1 MEGSRDKVGPCE
13 TCWMLSAKEARAT
26 MPCWDYEKEP
36 SRCHRRRADAKGR
49 KKRLEQQ
56 RARRKQKLPFARA
69 VEIVAAEAIKDAGVL
84 REAREVLVRRSKM
97 PELDSPLW
105 KDLDWA
111 LECWAGVESLLAK
124 LAEESGVSAL
134 EVQEHLEAIQEA
146 RDHKESVSSRGR
158 LVARAFIHVSGQRQD
173 STPHAIVMEL
183 MLDGATVVTRS
194 THAIGYM
201 TKQIQRWIAGVLD
214 EWKVSRLITRP
225 TIIPAGHC
233 PIRPCP
239 DFMEQLEQLKLVENG
254 GEIDEGAT
262 AVDR

>member
-1 MEGSRDKVGPCE
+1 
-13 TCWMLSAKEARAT
+13 
-26 MPCWDYEKEP
+26 
-36 SRCHRRRADAKGR
+36 
-49 KKRLEQQ
+49 
-56 RARRKQKLPFARA
+56 LPFARA

-84 REAREVLVRRSKM
+84 REAREVLVRRSKL

-111 LECWAGVESLLAK
+111 LECLAGVESLLGR

-146 RDHKESVSSRGR
+146 KDHKESVSSRGK

-183 MLDGATVVTRS
+183 MLDGATVAKRS

-201 TKQIQRWIAGVLD
+201 TKQIQRWIAGILD

-225 TIIPAGHC
+225 TIIPAGYC

-239 DFMEQLEQLKLVENG
+239 DFMGQLEHSAHAENG
-254 GEIDEGAT
+254 GDIDGYTA